1 MTISTLSSEPARAA
15 AHQLRTMGAGPV
27 LVSGDV
33 AYERARQVWNGVV
46 DCRPA
51 LIVPCRDAH
60 DVVAAVRTARQL
72 DLPLS
77 VRGGGHDWAGR
88 ALAEGGIVLDLTAM
102 RAVSVDPA
110 AGTALAQGGAST
122 GDVVAAARR
131 YGLAPVTGTVKA
143 VGMVGLTL
151 AGGYGPLNGKHGLAL
166 DNLIEAHVVLADG
179 TQVVAS
185 DNSDRD
191 LYWALRGGG
200 GTFGV
205 VTAARYRLHPIE
217 SVLAGLILFPLSRAG
232 EVLAGYRQVV
242 ATAPDELTVMV
253 GFMSGPDGTPLLF
266 LFPAWSGDPTEGQAN
281 VARLER
287 LGAPIAVQVAPM
299 PYEDALGL
307 FDQTVVNGRHYAL
320 QTRWMSEVTEHT
332 ASLLIDA
339 AQHATSPLS
348 VIAVHH
354 FHGAASRV
362 APDHTAF
369 ALRQDHLLLEIL
381 AAWEPTPDDDGG
393 AHRHWM
399 TQLSERLAPRALP
412 GGYPNLLGPDEH
424 QRLRLAYG
432 TNAGRLQDLK
442 RRYDPDGVF
451 NSAIGTIH

>member
-1 MTISTLSSEPARAA
+1 
-15 AHQLRTMGAGPV
+15 
-27 LVSGDV
+27 
-33 AYERARQVWNGVV
+33 
-46 DCRPA
+46 
-51 LIVPCRDAH
+51 
-60 DVVAAVRTARQL
+60 
-72 DLPLS
+72 
-77 VRGGGHDWAGR
+77 
-88 ALAEGGIVLDLTAM
+88 
-102 RAVSVDPA
+102 
-110 AGTALAQGGAST
+110 
-122 GDVVAAARR
+122 
-131 YGLAPVTGTVKA
+131 
-143 VGMVGLTL
+143 
-151 AGGYGPLNGKHGLAL
+151 
-166 DNLIEAHVVLADG
+166 
-179 TQVVAS
+179 
-185 DNSDRD
+185 
-191 LYWALRGGG
+191 
-200 GTFGV
+200 
-205 VTAARYRLHPIE
+205 
-217 SVLAGLILFPLSRAG
+217 
-232 EVLAGYRQVV
+232 
-242 ATAPDELTVMV
+242 MV

-266 LFPAWSGDPTEGQAN
+266 LFPAWSGDPTEGQAT
-281 VARLER
+281 VVPVER

-299 PYEDALGL
+299 SYEDALGL

-381 AAWEPTPDDDGG
+381 AAWEPTPDDHGG

>member
-1 MTISTLSSEPARAA
+1 M
-15 AHQLRTMGAGPV
+15 
-27 LVSGDV
+27 
-33 AYERARQVWNGVV
+33 
-46 DCRPA
+46 
-51 LIVPCRDAH
+51 
-60 DVVAAVRTARQL
+60 
-72 DLPLS
+72 
-77 VRGGGHDWAGR
+77 RGGGEDKPHDVRELFAHLATGRGDLADDSDRVAGGDDVGD
-88 ALAEGGIVLDLTAM
+88 GGLDDGIG
-102 RAVSVDPA
+102 RP
-110 AGTALAQGGAST
+110 
-122 GDVVAAARR
+122 
-131 YGLAPVTGTVKA
+131 GLAPVTGTVKA

-166 DNLIEAHVVLADG
+166 DNLIEAEVVLADG

-205 VTAARYRLHPIE
+205 ITAARYRLHPLE
-217 SVLAGLILFPLSRAG
+217 SVLAGLILFPLSQAG

-266 LFPAWSGDPTEGQAN
+266 LFPAWSGDPTEGQAT
-281 VARLER
+281 VVQLER

-369 ALRQDHLLLEIL
+369 ALRQDHMLLEIL
-381 AAWEPTPDDDGG
+381 AAWEPTPDDHGG

-442 RRYDPDGVF
+442 RRYDPDGMF